1 VSNEELLDSNP
12 HPAETNRLIYLV
24 GLVGLVFCLME
35 IATLAYPWYLSIHGK
50 ISVQPGY
57 WIFFPALLTLIW
69 IGILLNRKPAY
80 CMLLVAFVI
89 RTIAFLTGHRFS
101 IGLFPAFEII
111 AIILLSYQLHKM
123 KPYFYNR

>member
-1 VSNEELLDSNP
+1 MSNEELLDSNP
-12 HPAETNRLIYLV
+12 QPGETNWVIYLV
-24 GLVGLVFCLME
+24 GLLGLVFCLME
-35 IATLAYPWYLSIHGK
+35 IASLAYPWYLTIQGK
-50 ISVQPGY
+50 ITVEPTY
-57 WIFFPALLTLIW
+57 WILFPALLTIIW

-80 CMLLVAFVI
+80 FMLLLAFVI

-101 IGLFPAFEII
+101 ISLFPAFEII

>member
-1 VSNEELLDSNP
+1 MSNEELLDSNP
-12 HPAETNRLIYLV
+12 QPGETNWVIYLV
-24 GLVGLVFCLME
+24 GLLGLVFCLME
-35 IATLAYPWYLSIHGK
+35 IASLAYPWYLTIHGK
-50 ISVQPGY
+50 ITVEPTY
-57 WIFFPALLTLIW
+57 WILFPALLTLIW

-80 CMLLVAFVI
+80 FMLLLAFVI

-101 IGLFPAFEII
+101 ISLFPAFEII

>member
-1 VSNEELLDSNP
+1 MSNEELLDSNP
-12 HPAETNRLIYLV
+12 QPGETNWVIYLV
-24 GLVGLVFCLME
+24 GWLGLVFCLME
-35 IATLAYPWYLSIHGK
+35 IASLAYPWYLTIHGK
-50 ISVQPGY
+50 ITVEPTY
-57 WIFFPALLTLIW
+57 WILFPALLTLIW

-80 CMLLVAFVI
+80 FMLLLAFVI

-101 IGLFPAFEII
+101 ISLFPAFEII